1 MKIRHFLLFA
11 ILALSLFSC
20 GEDEYYKYY
29 YKCFF
34 LAESSFDIEGG
45 IFIDG
50 KPAQEADFEK
60 IVLKADKVKNW
71 EIEGEKTEG
80 NKFRLTVDVTAN
92 GITLPT
98 VPITPDGS
106 SYDQLFKR
114 FPEGF
119 QYYIINFYVDGRRTK
134 GVFGPESDNFYYYY
148 VYIPEPIDLSK
159 EESWEVP
166 ASEFGGTI
174 YHYRSYELNFNRPG
188 WYKIYCADVP
198 IGNKEAYSSGANTW
212 VSALK

>member
-1 MKIRHFLLFA
+1 MKIRHLLLFA
-11 ILALSLFSC
+11 ILALSLVSC
-20 GEDEYYKYY
+20 SKDKYY
-29 YKCFF
+29 YYEYFKSFF
-34 LAESSFDIEGG
+34 LAESSFDIEGE

-60 IVLKADKVKNW
+60 IVVRADKVKDW

-106 SYDQLFKR
+106 GYDRLFTR
-114 FPEGF
+114 FPEDF
-119 QYYIINFYVDGRRTK
+119 QYYIISFYVNGRRTK
-134 GVFGPESDNFYYYY
+134 GVFEPELNRYYYY

-159 EESWEVP
+159 EETWEV
-166 ASEFGGTI
+166 SGTFGGTG
-174 YHYRSYELNFNRPG
+174 YFYESYDFNFDRPG
-188 WYKIYCADVP
+188 WYKIYSADVP
-198 IGNKEAYSSGANTW
+198 IGNKAAYSSGANTR
-212 VSALK
+212 VNALK